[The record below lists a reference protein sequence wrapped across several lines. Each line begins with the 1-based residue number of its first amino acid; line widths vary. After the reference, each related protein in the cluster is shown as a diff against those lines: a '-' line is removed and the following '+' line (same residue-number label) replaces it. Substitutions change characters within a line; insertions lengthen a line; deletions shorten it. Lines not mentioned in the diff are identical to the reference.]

1 MSAQSL
7 DYVIIFG
14 QGIIIA
20 LLGYN
25 FMAQGRNLLAPED
38 RIKSASQL
46 IYTGLALVG
55 MGAIVALAALLLVV
69 INR

>member
-1 MSAQSL
+1 MSAQTL

-38 RIKSASQL
+38 RIKSASQM
-46 IYTGLALVG
+46 IYTRLALVG
-55 MGAIVALAALLLVV
+55 LGFIVGVIALLLIVLK
-69 INR
+69 R

>member
-7 DYVIIFG
+7 DYIIILG
-14 QGIIIA
+14 QGVIIA

-38 RIKSASQL
+38 RVKSASQM

-55 MGAIVALAALLLVV
+55 LGLIVGVTTLLLIVLK
-69 INR
+69 R

>member
-20 LLGYN
+20 LLGYS

-38 RIKSASQL
+38 RVKSASQL

-55 MGAIVALAALLLVV
+55 VGAVIGLVALILVV
-69 INR
+69 LKD

>member
-14 QGIIIA
+14 QGIIIT

-25 FMAQGRNLLAPED
+25 FMAQGRSLLQPEA
-38 RIKSASQL
+38 RVKSGSQL
-46 IYTGLALVG
+46 IYMGLALVG
-55 MGAIVALAALLLVV
+55 LGSVIALLAIVLVIV
-69 INR
+69 KR

>member
-7 DYVIIFG
+7 DYNIIFG

-25 FMAQGRNLLAPED
+25 FVAQGRNMLTPED
-38 RIKSASQL
+38 RIKSASQM

-55 MGAIVALAALLLVV
+55 LGFIVGVIALLLIVLK
-69 INR
+69 R

>member
-7 DYVIIFG
+7 DYVIMFG

-25 FMAQGRNLLAPED
+25 FMAQGRNMLAPED
-38 RIKSASQL
+38 RIKFASQM

-55 MGAIVALAALLLVV
+55 LGFIVGVIALLLIVLK
-69 INR
+69 R

>member
-1 MSAQSL
+1 MSPETL
-7 DYVIIFG
+7 DYIIILG
-14 QGIIIA
+14 QGIIVA

-38 RIKSASQL
+38 RIKSASQM

-55 MGAIVALAALLLVV
+55 LGFIVGVITLLLIVLK
-69 INR
+69 R

>member
-14 QGIIIA
+14 QGIIVA

-25 FMAQGRNLLAPED
+25 FMAQGRNMLQPEA
-38 RIKSASQL
+38 RVKSASQM

-55 MGAIVALAALLLVV
+55 LGFIVGVIALLLIVLK
-69 INR
+69 R

>member
-14 QGIIIA
+14 QGIIIT
-20 LLGYN
+20 LLGYL
-25 FMAQGRNLLAPED
+25 FMTQGRNLLQPEA
-38 RIKSASQL
+38 RVKSGSQM

-55 MGAIVALAALLLVV
+55 LGSVIGLLALVLLVLK
-69 INR
+69 R

>member
-7 DYVIIFG
+7 DYIVIFG

-25 FMAQGRNLLAPED
+25 FMTQGRNLLAPED
-38 RIKSASQL
+38 RVKSASQM

-55 MGAIVALAALLLVV
+55 VGAIVALLALLLTVLK
-69 INR
+69 R

>member
-1 MSAQSL
+1 MGAQSL

-38 RIKSASQL
+38 RGKSASQM
-46 IYTGLALVG
+46 IRGWRWWG
-55 MGAIVALAALLLVV
+55 WEPSSG
-69 INR
+69 

>member
-7 DYVIIFG
+7 DYIIILG
-14 QGIIIA
+14 QGVIIA

-38 RIKSASQL
+38 RVKSASQM

-55 MGAIVALAALLLVV
+55 LGFIVGVIALLLIVLK
-69 INR
+69 R

>member
-25 FMAQGRNLLAPED
+25 FMAQGRNMLAPED
-38 RIKSASQL
+38 RIKSASQM
-46 IYTGLALVG
+46 IYTGLALVVL
-55 MGAIVALAALLLVV
+55 GAIIGLLAIILIVLK
-69 INR
+69 R

>member
-7 DYVIIFG
+7 DYIIILG
-14 QGIIIA
+14 QGVIIA

-25 FMAQGRNLLAPED
+25 FMAQGRNLLAPDD
-38 RIKSASQL
+38 RAKSASQQ

-55 MGAIVALAALLLVV
+55 LGAVIALVALLLVV
-69 INR
+69 LKR

>member
-25 FMAQGRNLLAPED
+25 FMAQGRNLLAPDD
-38 RIKSASQL
+38 RIKSASQM

-55 MGAIVALAALLLVV
+55 LGAIVALVALILMVLK
-69 INR
+69 R